1 MKSISQLTITTT
13 RNTLSLGRGG
23 AVVNATVT
31 ARSGGVLDLR
41 VLDGKRWFEVS
52 GEAYSKPIHLL
63 GVFIRFVY
71 MRHRFSVLL
80 AQVQTRSLPHRQM
93 ENGML
98 FVLSRVSRMM
108 G

>member
-13 RNTLSLGRGG
+13 RNTLSLGKG
-23 AVVNATVT
+23 
-31 ARSGGVLDLR
+31 
-41 VLDGKRWFEVS
+41 WFEVS

-63 GVFIRFVY
+63 GVFTRFVY
-71 MRHRFSVLL
+71 MRHGFSVLL